1 MAVYQ
6 RIDSVTARDAITNP
20 NIADDLAATAAAA
33 TATTA
38 DGGATVTAATTAA
51 AGGGDAGGDQG
62 GTTIIDTD
70 AASTSANSV
79 DSIITDIAAGAAT
92 TPTTPPT
99 TTAAATID
107 TTTTIFK
114 HKTQQAK
121 ITEKTAEDGLVFRH
135 SGYSKKNEYMNAT
148 RIFYPP
154 CTTVVRY
161 HEKNKGITSM
171 LLYFVPT
178 RPGGCNHMLLLC
190 PFLSPYS
197 LTTLSHDILSRHSH
211 DSLSCYLN
219 LFTISSRLP
228 FASSYHHI
236 FTLLVPFYNNFSPT
250 FSPPSRPPSY
260 PPPHTT
266 LLTHTLQDTVV
277 SLGVSFFL
285 DSIHPIHL

>member
-6 RIDSVTARDAITNP
+6 SIDSVTARDAITNP

-62 GTTIIDTD
+62 GTTIIDAD

-92 TPTTPPT
+92 TATTPPA

-107 TTTTIFK
+107 TTTILK
-114 HKTQQAK
+114 HKTQHSK
-121 ITEKTAEDGLVFRH
+121 NPEKSAEDGLVFRH

-197 LTTLSHDILSRHSH
+197 LTNSSHDILSRHSH